1 MGKKKSWTVFWSVKF
16 QWFLN
21 LDSLHIWNCLLTDFL
36 KSYST
41 NIFFFTISETWFHFL
56 KNSIS
61 LQFLQFFF
69 TFSLA
74 FISLQF
80 LKLAFISLWFLF
92 LYNSNA
98 THLPKI
104 LVCVNIGIFWC
115 YFLIISSSQC
125 NWYNWMIHRIKEF
138 FCNIIF
144 ADWVFKCQIKVI
156 ILIHFFPTIAFFRSW
171 TLQWPTFSIYININ
185 MFL

>member
-1 MGKKKSWTVFWSVKF
+1 MGV
-16 QWFLN
+16 
-21 LDSLHIWNCLLTDFL
+21 WNSNDFL
-36 KSYST
+36 TRILYKFRITFWMILYHCT
-41 NIFFFTISETWFHFL
+41 LPIYF
-56 KNSIS
+56 S
-61 LQFLQFFF
+61 LQFLKLDFISLKTQFLYNFYIFFF

-104 LVCVNIGIFWC
+104 LVCVNIGVFWC

-125 NWYNWMIHRIKEF
+125 NWYNWMIHGIKEF